1 MNITDI
7 KLKVF
12 NYCYANKITVAE
24 FIWQVSRKKQRART
38 ESAIQRLAGVM
49 ALAKFIY

>member
-24 FIWQVSRKKQRART
+24 FIWQVGRKKHKALTIVAQT
-38 ESAIQRLAGVM
+38 RLAGVM
-49 ALAKFIY
+49 ALAKYIY